1 MNTIY
6 KSWKDFP
13 KSEWRWPSFSP
24 EELACRGT
32 GKLLIVPQ
40 AMDKL
45 QLLRTKLGKPMII
58 NSGYRSP
65 EHNKAVGGAK
75 GSMHM
80 QGIAFDVRMD
90 NHNPDTYIAAALA
103 VGFNGIGTYPK
114 QNFVHVDARQ
124 DRAAWGSPF
133 PQRAATPGFAKE
145 APRAPETVAQDD
157 EAKGAL
163 VGVGGAVA
171 ASGGVLSALGSL
183 DPVAQIAAVAGLLV
197 ALAALGWIFRKRLQ
211 RMGG

>member
-6 KSWKDFP
+6 KSWKDYP

-32 GKLLIVPQ
+32 GKLLIVPE

-45 QLLRTKLGKPMII
+45 QALRDRLGKPMII

-65 EHNKAVGGAK
+65 EHNRAVGGAT
-75 GSMHM
+75 GSKHM

-90 NHNPDTYIAAALA
+90 NHDPDAYIAAALA
-103 VGFNGIGTYPK
+103 VGFKGIGTYPK
-114 QNFVHVDARQ
+114 QNFVHVDARAT
-124 DRAAWGSPF
+124 RANWGKPF
-133 PQRAATPGFAKE
+133 PKRTATPGFAPE
-145 APRAPETVAQDD
+145 VPRPPETVAQDG

-163 VGVGGAVA
+163 VGVGGAVV
-171 ASGGVLSALGSL
+171 ASGGVISAIGSL
-183 DPVAQIAAVAGLLV
+183 DPLVQAMAMGGLVVAVAALLW
-197 ALAALGWIFRKRLQ
+197 LFRKRLA
-211 RMGG
+211 RMAE